1 MPSIK
6 YALGNSFSKVG
17 YKANAY
23 HNWTYNYYSRD
34 KTMKT
39 LGFNSYMGI
48 GNGLEKLID
57 RKWIPRDVDMIN
69 ETTKFYTSEDKFVTY
84 YITVSGHAPYNFGG
98 GNSTATRYKDLVASL
113 PYDTSVKAYLASQ
126 IELDRALE
134 TLIKNLEQS
143 GTLDDTV
150 IALVGDH
157 YPYTLDINQI
167 NSVSKYERDEIVE
180 VNKSNFI
187 LWNSKMENP
196 IYVDKVGSQIDVLP
210 TLLNLFG
217 IEYDSRLI
225 VGQDIL
231 SSNEGLA
238 IFSNRSW
245 TSDYGTYF
253 SKENKFI
260 PKEGKKIEEGYVK
273 RINNIVANRFTM
285 SNLFIKY
292 DIYNKI

>member
-1 MPSIK
+1 M
-6 YALGNSFSKVG
+6 
-17 YKANAY
+17 
-23 HNWTYNYYSRD
+23 
-34 KTMKT
+34 
-39 LGFNSYMGI
+39 
-48 GNGLEKLID
+48 
-57 RKWIPRDVDMIN
+57 
-69 ETTKFYTSEDKFVTY
+69 
-84 YITVSGHAPYNFGG
+84 
-98 GNSTATRYKDLVASL
+98 
-113 PYDTSVKAYLASQ
+113 
-126 IELDRALE
+126 
-134 TLIKNLEQS
+134 
-143 GTLDDTV
+143 
-150 IALVGDH
+150 
-157 YPYTLDINQI
+157 
-167 NSVSKYERDEIVE
+167 SKYERDEIVE